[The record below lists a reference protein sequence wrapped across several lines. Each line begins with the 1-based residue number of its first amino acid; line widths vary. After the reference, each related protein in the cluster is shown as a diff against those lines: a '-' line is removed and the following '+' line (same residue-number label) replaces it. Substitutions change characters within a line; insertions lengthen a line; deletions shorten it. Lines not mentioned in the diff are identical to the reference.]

1 MGYMLNSQR
10 SRQYQLYKIHS
21 TMKFILVAS
30 IFLFFG
36 IVKVH
41 SAPQP
46 DLSLNKRSAEPYP
59 YAEGADA
66 ESDAESDAEGYPEA
80 ELSLEKRS
88 AEPYPYPEV
97 ADDDSEAEGDAES
110 DAEGYPEAE

>member
-1 MGYMLNSQR
+1 MG
-10 SRQYQLYKIHS
+10 QLYKIHS

-46 DLSLNKRSAEPYP
+46 DLSLNKGSAEPYP
-59 YAEGADA
+59 YAEGA
-66 ESDAESDAEGYPEA
+66 DAESDAEGYPEA

-110 DAEGYPEAE
+110 DAEGYPESE